1 MMAAELAGL
10 GAEATVAACD
20 VADRE
25 ELAAVLASVPEQYPL
40 AGVVHAAGVGDTAV
54 LDTVTVTGLG
64 EVMSAKVAGAV
75 NLDALTGGRPL
86 ELFIMFSSI
95 AGVWGSG
102 GQGAYSAANAVLD
115 ALAEQRRSRQQY
127 GSTDAPLAP
136 AMSTAVEKTSTS
148 TTIRTSLIGASVC
161 TPARPHSQRRSY
173 SAWSQI
179 TAVYAESLSQ
189 SAGSPKRKPCRLGSM
204 ERSRPVSTP
213 PAPTSTKRCTP
224 CAARYRMDS
233 AQRTGL
239 GTCSYRPCRAS
250 APVRTSCA
258 CQLFTSGQLKPE
270 KAAAFKSADRRS

>member
-1 MMAAELAGL
+1 MLEAGLGRVWARRLAPAPVAAPVAAPAAAPVAAPAVRGTVLITGGTGALGGHAARWLARAGAEHLLLISRSGLRAPGAGELAAELAGL

-115 ALAEQRRSRQQY
+115 ALAEQRRSR
-127 GSTDAPLAP
+127 GLAGLSVACGP
-136 AMSTAVEKTSTS
+136 WA
-148 TTIRTSLIGASVC
+148 GA
-161 TPARPHSQRRSY
+161 A
-173 SAWSQI
+173 
-179 TAVYAESLSQ
+179 
-189 SAGSPKRKPCRLGSM
+189 
-204 ERSRPVSTP
+204 
-213 PAPTSTKRCTP
+213 
-224 CAARYRMDS
+224 
-233 AQRTGL
+233 
-239 GTCSYRPCRAS
+239 
-250 APVRTSCA
+250 
-258 CQLFTSGQLKPE
+258 
-270 KAAAFKSADRRS
+270 